1 MTPPRILVVEDD
13 AALSRFLELELTHE
27 GYSVHIAGDGQTGLR
42 DALSEAWDAVLL
54 DVMLPGLSGLEVCR
68 RLRAVSKVPVIML
81 TARDAVPDRVSGLD
95 AGADDY
101 LVKPF
106 AIEELLARLRA
117 CLRRM
122 DAPVARG
129 ALVVSDLWLDPARRT
144 VTRAGRPLELT
155 KTEFDLLA
163 HLMRHQGIV
172 LTRDALLREVWGY
185 DYLGGSNIVDV
196 YIGYV
201 RAKADAPFGRRLIH
215 TVRGV
220 GYVLKEE

>member
-1 MTPPRILVVEDD
+1 MTSPRILIVEDD
-13 AALSRFLELELTHE
+13 AALARFLELELTHE
-27 GYSVHIAGDGQTGLR
+27 GYCVVVAGDGERGLR
-42 DALSEAWDAVLL
+42 AALAQVWDAVLL
-54 DVMLPGLSGLEVCR
+54 DVLLPRLTGVEVCR
-68 RLRAVSKVPVIML
+68 RLRAASGVPVIML
-81 TARDAVPDRVSGLD
+81 TARDTVPDRVSGLD

-117 CLRRM
+117 CLRRSEEQT
-122 DAPVARG
+122 ARG
-129 ALVVSDLWLDPARRT
+129 PLVIADLRLDPARRT
-144 VTRAGRPLELT
+144 VSRAEQPIELT

-163 HLMRHQGIV
+163 CLMSHPGIV
-172 LTRDALLREVWGY
+172 LTREALLREVWGY

-201 RAKADAPFGRRLIH
+201 RAKADTPFGRRVIH